1 MKRSHL
7 TRDIVETAILV
18 IFIFV
23 VMRFVVQSY
32 HVEGTSMEPSLR
44 SSEYVAV
51 NKIAYD
57 FGHTPERGDVIIF
70 HYPKNRSV
78 DYIKRVVGLPGDT
91 ITVTDK
97 TVMVNG
103 TLLDEPYISAPSNP
117 QGEKW
122 VVPAN
127 SYFVLGDNR
136 PVSDDSRYWGFVP
149 KDDIV
154 GKAVLVFWP
163 TSQWQV
169 IDTHPTVYAHIKT
182 NHQ

>member
-7 TRDIVETAILV
+7 TRDIIETAILV

-32 HVEGTSMEPSLR
+32 HVEGTSMEPGLST
-44 SSEYVAV
+44 SEYVAV

-57 FGHTPERGDVIIF
+57 FGHSPQRGDVIIF
-70 HYPKNRSV
+70 HYPKDPSV
-78 DYIKRVVGLPGDT
+78 DYIKRVIGLPGDT
-91 ITVTDK
+91 VTLTEK
-97 TVMVNG
+97 TVSVNG
-103 TLLDEPYISAPSNP
+103 TQLKEPYISSPSNP

-154 GKAVLVFWP
+154 GKAVFVFWP
-163 TSQWQV
+163 TSQWQI
-169 IDTHPTVYAHIKT
+169 IDTHPNVYTQIQTSHP
-182 NHQ
+182 